1 MLEDPDLNIR
11 DMEENI
17 YVQLLGE
24 GTVVYRPV
32 PAIKIKENVYK
43 IQGKEI
49 YDPDDEEW
57 EFLPESIVLVQRRE
71 LEGERVFIAIKE
83 QTEY

>member
-1 MLEDPDLNIR
+1 MK
-11 DMEENI
+11 ENI

-32 PAIKIKENVYK
+32 PAMKIKENIDK

-49 YDPDDEEW
+49 YDLEDEEW
-57 EFLPESIVLVQRRE
+57 EFLPESIVVAQR
-71 LEGERVFIAIKE
+71 
-83 QTEY
+83 Q